1 MLKIKVFKPQTPNEV
16 QEIEL
21 SSNNLLAKEFLIG
34 RLPSCDFVLSNSN
47 ISRQHAKII
56 FQAGRY
62 HFIDLGS
69 SGGSWLNQTQVKS
82 NQQYP
87 LKSGDVLR
95 VAEYHLEITAIAF
108 MLEATVV
115 TPREGAIAAS
125 LAQTLVVQDFQLPI
139 EWIEP
144 TAMERW
150 VKGELTVRC
159 SHVIDETQDVKTF
172 RFVTNPP
179 VLFTYKPGQF
189 VTLDLE
195 IGGESVLRSY
205 SISSTP
211 SRPHTLEI
219 TVKRV
224 PPPTDSPTTSPGLVS
239 NWLHDNVRVGSSLK
253 LGGPFGKFTCFSTPA
268 RKLLFI
274 SAGSGIT
281 PMMGMSRWIYDTTTD
296 CDVVFLH
303 SARSPED
310 IIYRQELEMMACRQ
324 PNFQLALTMT
334 KPASRHGWHGFT
346 GRISASLIQAIAPD
360 FCDRTI
366 YVCGPEGFMTG
377 VKTLMKSL
385 NFPMENYYEESFGP
399 PKKAKKA
406 KKDAKENSVAKNFVT
421 ENFVTKV
428 EPQKIARGFGLGA
441 ALQGLRMYAPGSGIS
456 NSAVG
461 IAPEQSP
468 PPQKLGGSGSERA
481 SSQLAVVFSKSG
493 KEVACDGEESIL
505 ELAEQEGVRI
515 RSSCRAGSCGSCKKL
530 KIGGEVRME
539 NFDPEALEPEE
550 QAAGYILTCISYP
563 MGRVVVDA

>member
-21 SSNNLLAKEFLIG
+21 SSNNLLSKEFLIG
-34 RLPSCDFVLSNSN
+34 RLPSCDFVLTNAN

-56 FQAGRY
+56 FQSGMY

-69 SGGSWLNQTQVKS
+69 SGGSWLNQIQVKS

-95 VAEYHLEITAIAF
+95 VAEYHLEITAIASL
-108 MLEATVV
+108 LEETVV
-115 TPREGAIAAS
+115 TPRDGEIAAS

-144 TAMERW
+144 TEMERW

-159 SHVIDETQDVKTF
+159 SHIIDETHDVKTF

-224 PPPTDSPTTSPGLVS
+224 PSPTDSPNTPPGLVS

-253 LGGPFGKFTCFSTPA
+253 LSGPFGKFTCFSTPA

-377 VKTLMKSL
+377 VKTLMQSL

-406 KKDAKENSVAKNFVT
+406 KKDAKENSVIKNS
-421 ENFVTKV
+421 VTKG

-456 NSAVG
+456 SSVEDN
-461 IAPEQSP
+461 APDQSP
-468 PPQKLGGSGSERA
+468 PPQKLGGSVSERA

-505 ELAEQEGVRI
+505 ELAEQEGVKI

-530 KIGGEVRME
+530 KTGGEVRME

>member
-1 MLKIKVFKPQTPNEV
+1 MLKIKVFKPQTPSEF

-34 RLPSCDFVLSNSN
+34 RLPSCDFVLPNAN

-56 FQAGRY
+56 FQSGRY

-69 SGGSWLNQTQVKS
+69 SGGSWLNQTQLKS

-95 VAEYHLEITAIAF
+95 VAEYHLEITAIDF
-108 MLEATVV
+108 MAEATLVI
-115 TPREGAIAAS
+115 PRDGDIAAS

-150 VKGELTVRC
+150 VKGDLTVRC
-159 SHVIDETQDVKTF
+159 SHVIDETHDVKTF

-224 PPPTDSPTTSPGLVS
+224 PPPTDSPTTPPGLVS

-346 GRISASLIQAIAPD
+346 GRISASLIHAIAPD

-385 NFPMENYYEESFGP
+385 DFPMENYYEESFGP

-421 ENFVTKV
+421 KA
-428 EPQKIARGFGLGA
+428 EPQKIARGFGLGV

-456 NSAVG
+456 DSAEG

-468 PPQKLGGSGSERA
+468 PLQKLGGSVSERA

-505 ELAEQEGVRI
+505 ELAEQEGVKI

-530 KIGGEVRME
+530 KTGGEVRME

>member
-1 MLKIKVFKPQTPNEV
+1 MLKIKVFKPQTPHEV

-21 SSNNLLAKEFLIG
+21 SSNNLLTKEFLIG
-34 RLPSCDFVLSNSN
+34 RLPSCDFVLPNTN
-47 ISRQHAKII
+47 VSRQHAKII
-56 FQAGRY
+56 FQSGRY

-69 SGGSWLNQTQVKS
+69 SGGSWLNQTQLKS

-95 VAEYHLEITAIAF
+95 VAEYHLEITAIDF
-108 MLEATVV
+108 MAEATLVI
-115 TPREGAIAAS
+115 PREGGIAAS
-125 LAQTLVVQDFQLPI
+125 LAQTLVVQDLCLPI

-144 TAMERW
+144 TEMERW

-159 SHVIDETQDVKTF
+159 SHVIDETHDVKTF

-224 PPPTDSPTTSPGLVS
+224 PSPADSPTAPSGLVS

-334 KPASRHGWHGFT
+334 KPAPRHGWHGFT

-377 VKTLMKSL
+377 VKTLMQSL
-385 NFPMENYYEESFGP
+385 NFPIKNYYEESFGP
-399 PKKAKKA
+399 PKKAKKVKKDA
-406 KKDAKENSVAKNFVT
+406 KKDAKENSATKNSAT
-421 ENFVTKV
+421 QV

-441 ALQGLRMYAPGSGIS
+441 ALQGLRMYAPGAAGSGAS
-456 NSAVG
+456 PSLM
-461 IAPEQSP
+461 APEQSP
-468 PPQKLGGSGSERA
+468 TPQQRGGSVSA
-481 SSQLAVVFSKSG
+481 LAVVFSKSG
-493 KEVACDGEESIL
+493 KEVACDGEDSIL
-505 ELAEQEGVRI
+505 ELAEQEGVKI

-530 KIGGEVRME
+530 KTEGEVRME
-539 NFDPEALEPEE
+539 DFDSEALEPAE

>member
-1 MLKIKVFKPQTPNEV
+1 MLKIKVFKPQTPHEV

-34 RLPSCDFVLSNSN
+34 RLPSCDFVLTNAN

-56 FQAGRY
+56 FQSGTY

-95 VAEYHLEITAIAF
+95 VAEYHLEITAIVS

-150 VKGELTVRC
+150 VKGDLTVRC
-159 SHVIDETQDVKTF
+159 SHVIDETHDVKTF

-224 PPPTDSPTTSPGLVS
+224 PPPTDSPTTPPGLVS

-346 GRISASLIQAIAPD
+346 GRISASLIQAIALD

-385 NFPMENYYEESFGP
+385 DFPMENYYEESFGP

-421 ENFVTKV
+421 KA

-456 NSAVG
+456 DSAEG

-468 PPQKLGGSGSERA
+468 PLQKLGGSVSERA

-505 ELAEQEGVRI
+505 ELAEQEGVKI

-530 KIGGEVRME
+530 KTGGEVRME

>member
-34 RLPSCDFVLSNSN
+34 RLPSCDFVLSNPN

-56 FQAGRY
+56 FQSGTY

-95 VAEYHLEITAIAF
+95 VAEYHLEITAINF

-144 TAMERW
+144 TEMERW

-224 PPPTDSPTTSPGLVS
+224 PPPTDSPTTPPGLVS

-346 GRISASLIQAIAPD
+346 GRISASLIHAIAPD

-377 VKTLMKSL
+377 VKTLMQSL

-399 PKKAKKA
+399 PKKAKKT
-406 KKDAKENSVAKNFVT
+406 KNSATKNSA
-421 ENFVTKV
+421 TKV

-456 NSAVG
+456 NSAEG

-468 PPQKLGGSGSERA
+468 PPQKLGGSVSERA

-505 ELAEQEGVRI
+505 ELAEQEGVKI

-530 KIGGEVRME
+530 KTGGEVRME